1 MTKIAELLSS
11 DTFYPM
17 IVALFIL
24 IYGGLKAK
32 YFAFDKPK
40 DAKKKQLVEIGEIA
54 MKEVFDE
61 YVRELKKGNA
71 DGKLT
76 KEEIATANKMG
87 VDKLKE
93 KAKEKGLEIG
103 KIIAEE
109 YLPVFIDKIVTKL
122 KGKKNG

>member
-11 DTFYPM
+11 DAFYPM
-17 IVALFIL
+17 IVAIFIL

-40 DAKKKQLVEIGEIA
+40 DSKKKKLVEIGEIA
-54 MKEVFDE
+54 MKEVFDG
-61 YVRELKKGNA
+61 YVRELKKANE

-76 KEEIATANKMG
+76 KEEIETANKMG

-93 KAKEKGLEIG
+93 KAKEKGIEIG

-109 YLPVFIDKIVTKL
+109 YLPVFVDKIVKKL